1 LDYLNPS
8 DFVTRNPPA
17 IQSIE
22 RHCYGTV
29 HFCADLFFLCPFLVS
44 ENAPGK
50 LDFLRCFR
58 FRDIVTQDIVTQE
71 EEGEGEEI
79 KPSKRQWT

>member
-1 LDYLNPS
+1 
-8 DFVTRNPPA
+8 
-17 IQSIE
+17 
-22 RHCYGTV
+22 
-29 HFCADLFFLCPFLVS
+29 VS

-71 EEGEGEEI
+71 EEGEEGEGEEI